1 MKIYNHSDILEQ
13 EKYFRRNFMN
23 TVSGY
28 KSAHLLATTDKN
40 GQTNVAVFN
49 SVVHI
54 GATPPHIG
62 FIMRPLTVE
71 RQTYNNIKATGKFT
85 LNAVTVDIHEKAHQ
99 TSAKYPADI
108 SEFDACQLEAK
119 YLNDFPIPFVG
130 ESPIKI
136 GLSLAEEIEIKTN
149 GTILIVGKVETI
161 IIDDQIISESG
172 HIDLEKMNGVAISG
186 LDTYYK
192 GAKLGTYAFARPNQ
206 SLKKV

>member
-1 MKIYNHSDILEQ
+1 MKIYNHSDILEL

-28 KSAHLLATTDKN
+28 KSAHLLATTNEN

-54 GATPPHIG
+54 GAIPPHIG

-71 RQTYNNIKATGKFT
+71 RQTYNNIKTTGKFT
-85 LNAVTVDIHEKAHQ
+85 LNAITVAIHKQAHQ
-99 TSAKYPADI
+99 TSAKYPPHI
-108 SEFDACQLEAK
+108 SEFDACQLEAA

-136 GLSLAEEIEIKTN
+136 GLSFVEEHEIKAN

-161 IIDDQIISESG
+161 IIDEQIIGQGG

-186 LDTYYK
+186 LDTYYS
-192 GAKLGTYAFARPNQ
+192 GSKLGIYEFARPNQ
-206 SLKKV
+206 SVKKL